1 MPIIYSANKKIG
13 QRQTPEQKKSK
24 RASRIYRRPDP
35 KTIQLTPRRIEELK
49 ILYHHRLADTDIFKT
64 VLDGSDQ
71 QIRKELRHMY
81 DNGYID
87 RPIEQWIMHKKY
99 NGGRGRSEN
108 IYALTKKGM
117 RVLQEKFD
125 YQTPK
130 TDLDRKNRELGETT
144 IFHDIALTRLWAIL
158 KTSLDQKRHITKQ
171 PDNLIFW
178 YQDRVDRDN
187 LKTELT
193 IPNSVKKITVVPD
206 IAFKLQCPVSQYLF
220 LVEYYRTRKGGHQNY
235 LNHLKLYNLYYQQ
248 QKFKKYGTKKG
259 FRIITMVPT
268 RTIATNL
275 INLINTKE
283 QNKDLRHFRFW
294 FLSEDDY
301 QLYRKI
307 KVDGK
312 GYYKQTKDIESIL
325 RPIFRTPID
334 DQWHMLE
341 E

>member
-1 MPIIYSANKKIG
+1 MPIIYSADKNIK
-13 QRQTPEQKKSK
+13 QTQEEKRPK

-35 KTIQLTPRRIEELK
+35 KAIQLTPRRLEELK
-49 ILYHHRLADTDIFKT
+49 ILFHHRLADTDIFKA

-87 RPIEQWIMHKKY
+87 RPIEQWIMHKKHS
-99 NGGRGRSEN
+99 NGRGRTEN

-144 IFHDIALTRLWAIL
+144 IFHDITLTRLWAIL
-158 KTSLDQKRHITKQ
+158 KTSLDQKRKRTKENY
-171 PDNLIFW
+171 NLIFC
-178 YQDRVDRDN
+178 YQDRIDRED
-187 LKTELT
+187 LKTELN
-193 IPNSVKKITVVPD
+193 IPNSNKKIVIVPD
-206 IAFKLQCPVSQYLF
+206 MAFKIQVPISHYLF

-248 QKFKKYGTKKG
+248 QKFKRYGMKKG
-259 FRIITMVPT
+259 FRIITLT
-268 RTIATNL
+268 RTRTVANNL
-275 INLINTKE
+275 IDLINTKSY
-283 QNKDLRHFRFW
+283 NKDLRHYRFW

-301 QLYRKI
+301 RLYKKE
-307 KVDGK
+307 KVDK
-312 GYYKQTKDIESIL
+312 KNYYKQTKDIESIL
-325 RPIFRTPID
+325 KPIFRTSID
-334 DQWHMLE
+334 DRWHSLE